1 MNPTLLF
8 RGTTID
14 IYQEGP
20 ELVAKTKGKGLEYS
34 RLNLETK
41 KATHWYARRICDTIA
56 SHFPKKQQSIHICC
70 LGTSMGAIPYELLHS
85 YRQAKVTCVDIDA
98 ESLYILEHS
107 ILKQF
112 GKRVQYK
119 VMDAKHFVSTV
130 EPRSFDIVIN
140 DLFSEDESPEFINT
154 EAFLQTVWTILK
166 GKGLYLANVY
176 TDTFNVTHGS
186 HLKAR
191 GFQIERYVM
200 YPLGKTNV
208 IYKAVKA

>member
-1 MNPTLLF
+1 
-8 RGTTID
+8 
-14 IYQEGP
+14 
-20 ELVAKTKGKGLEYS
+20 
-34 RLNLETK
+34 
-41 KATHWYARRICDTIA
+41 
-56 SHFPKKQQSIHICC
+56 
-70 LGTSMGAIPYELLHS
+70 MGAIPYELLHS